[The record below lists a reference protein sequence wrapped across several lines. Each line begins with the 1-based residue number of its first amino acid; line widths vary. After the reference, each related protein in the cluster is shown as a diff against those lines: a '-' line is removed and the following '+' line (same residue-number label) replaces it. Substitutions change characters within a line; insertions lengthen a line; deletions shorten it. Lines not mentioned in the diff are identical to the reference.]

1 MNQSETENET
11 TAVGENVAPAS
22 PPRRFEGPS
31 TEGPR
36 GAGPG
41 RGPSDEERPRR
52 RMGRRRRVGIMR
64 ADKIKV
70 GDYKNVNF
78 LRRFISDRDRPDS
91 TAVQVDE
98 TKYTV
103 RYYTERL
110 RKFIQEI
117 GGASKQIGQNPQL
130 ALGAVSD
137 ELIEEAIVL
146 RFAEEKGQTATDD
159 EVKAQIATLLSIT
172 PDAADFDK

>member
-31 TEGPR
+31 TVGPR

-52 RMGRRRRVGIMR
+52 RMGRRRRVCIMC

-70 GDYKNVNF
+70 VDYKNVNF
-78 LRRFISDRDRPDS
+78 LRRFISDRGRI
-91 TAVQVDE
+91 E
-98 TKYTV
+98 TRRRTSACAKHRSEEHTSELQSHSDLV
-103 RYYTERL
+103 CRL
-110 RKFIQEI
+110 
-117 GGASKQIGQNPQL
+117 
-130 ALGAVSD
+130 
-137 ELIEEAIVL
+137 
-146 RFAEEKGQTATDD
+146 
-159 EVKAQIATLLSIT
+159 LL
-172 PDAADFDK
+172 